1 MVKKILDEIRKVQ
14 LSPLDYLPQKDLRE
28 KLVDLVLRG
37 VPENVQNPGKKLL
50 TGLRNELLSKN
61 VENVRVVVFG
71 GGTGLSNLIGGDSRR
86 STWIKNPFC
95 GLKEVFPNTSSIVCV
110 TDDGGSTG
118 ELLKDLPLIAI
129 GDIRHVLLSSIKLSR
144 LKERYSIVD
153 GQADEIAKILHQ
165 LFNYR
170 SPGNTSLELSDLAAV
185 LARLDFLPSLL
196 KNYIEQLVSHL
207 FSDPRLTETLNRPHC
222 FGNLLVVAAVYREIN
237 AEIDNAE
244 LADQPDLLQKAL
256 FTGLNRMGEVLGAGE
271 RAVMPCTTTLA
282 ELKVRYTNGVESVGE
297 DRLSK
302 AERGVPVESV
312 HVNYFDDVRV
322 HKEVYEEIARADI
335 IILAPG
341 SLYSSIIPVFK
352 VAGMA
357 DVVRKNRRALKILI
371 SNLWVQAGETD
382 LSIADPERKFHVSDM
397 IRAYEKNILGGTED
411 LFNEVICVSLENIPA
426 SILQRYAVE
435 GKIPIFLDREVMNSQ
450 HYYPIECGVYSRYAL
465 KNNNVIQHDPD
476 TLAQAV
482 LALFNGRKCFGKN
495 SIDEGCKKEKRK
507 ESPGSGQLCY
517 KNPVRRIFCSRP
529 YPFQRYNAIKG
540 WLDSLEIAHIG
551 CEKDI
556 NIAQVKENSCEVLWS
571 HPVIPLAHLEYVKGL
586 HCIDKSEWNRDQRWD
601 NVFSFYDPEDCCI
614 KIREDQFGSRSR
626 FEVALMIALGE
637 SLLGNYAGKKE
648 MEDIKVDGQLLGRA
662 YHLYL
667 RNEKERSCF
676 FDSMQLDAFLKLA
689 RMCSTEDENHYTRLV
704 NRGEGFTPPGLLMGL
719 MYAWYLDNRLATHIE
734 YKMSVMKIS
743 STDLIPEQL
752 KMSKRR
758 KRMIM
763 FFRDV
768 VFGHECE
775 KSIQV

>member
-1 MVKKILDEIRKVQ
+1 MVKSILDEIRKVQ
-14 LSPLDYLPQKDLRE
+14 LSPMDYLPQRDLRE

-50 TGLRNELLSKN
+50 TELRNELLSKN
-61 VENVRVVVFG
+61 VEDVRVVVFG

-95 GLKEVFPNTSSIVCV
+95 GLKEIFPNTSSIVCV

-118 ELLKDLPLIAI
+118 QLLKDLPLIAI

-170 SPGNTSLELSDLAAV
+170 SPGKTSLELSDLVAI

-196 KNYIEQLVSHL
+196 NNYIRQLVSHL
-207 FSDPRLTETLNRPHC
+207 FTDTRLAETLKRPHC
-222 FGNLLVVAAVYREIN
+222 FGNLLVVAAIYHEIDV
-237 AEIDNAE
+237 EIDNSE
-244 LADQPDLLQKAL
+244 LADRPDLLHKAL
-256 FTGLNRMGEVLGAGE
+256 FSGLNRMGEFLGAGE

-312 HVNYFDDVRV
+312 HVSFFDDVRV
-322 HKEVYEEIARADI
+322 HREVYEEIARADI

-357 DVVRKNRRALKILI
+357 DAVRRNRKALKILI

-382 LSIADPERKFHVSDM
+382 HSIADPERKFHVSDM
-397 IRAYEKNILGGTED
+397 IRAYEKNIPGGTED

-435 GKIPIFLDREVMNSQ
+435 GKIPIFLDREVLNSQ

-465 KNNNVIQHDPD
+465 KNDNVIQHDPD

-482 LALFNGRKCFGKN
+482 LALFNGRNCFGKN
-495 SIDEGCKKEKRK
+495 NIAKDCQEENRE
-507 ESPGSGQLCY
+507 ESSDREQVFNG
-517 KNPVRRIFCSRP
+517 NPVSRVFYSRP
-529 YPFQRYNAIKG
+529 FPFQRYSAING
-540 WLDSLEIAHIG
+540 WLDSLEITHVG
-551 CEKDI
+551 CEKYI
-556 NIAQVKENSCEVLWS
+556 NIGQVKEDSCEILWS
-571 HPVIPLAHLEYVKGL
+571 HPVIPLAHLEYIKGL

-601 NVFSFYDPEDCCI
+601 NVFSFYDPEDSCI
-614 KIREDQFGSRSR
+614 KIREDQFGVQSK

-637 SLLGNYAGKKE
+637 SLLGNYAAEKE
-648 MEDIKVDGQLLGRA
+648 MADIKVDGLFLGRA
-662 YHLYL
+662 YHLFL
-667 RNEKERSCF
+667 RHEEERCCF
-676 FDSMQLDAFLKLA
+676 FNPMQLDAFLKLA
-689 RMCSTEDENHYTRLV
+689 RMCSTGDENHYTRLV

-768 VFGHECE
+768 VFGKEYE